1 MHALFTT
8 GLIHIKESHGHGW
21 PRGAIS
27 SLGARL
33 HDVWAARANDV
44 DDRPTNQPHPAKHHA
59 SLVRARATS
68 RSVPATVHLTPS
80 MGFGFRVSELPQGV
94 GFGFRASHKGWVLGF
109 GFWGPPEAKFWS
121 LN

>member
-27 SLGARL
+27 SPGARL

-59 SLVRARATS
+59 CLARSCA
-68 RSVPATVHLTPS
+68 RERDESV
-80 MGFGFRVSELPQGV
+80 
-94 GFGFRASHKGWVLGF
+94 
-109 GFWGPPEAKFWS
+109 GPPLLYLTRALCKER
-121 LN
+121 